1 MKLLPRT
8 NYAIVSTSEFVS
20 NTIVNYIKMINEKDG
35 VYLVPSFVGS
45 HIVVSDTAN
54 PNDKKYVISKTER
67 PSGIFININIDD
79 VWNKLFS
86 SIFELPYVN
95 TLSIILKDYQLEQI
109 YTLFLQASSHKFDNA
124 LQFKNYIKDL
134 SEKKYSLKFTYYEK
148 LDVIMN
154 WINNPTHEHYS
165 KFLKTFTFDDFPFII
180 SIMTKVVNSE
190 LTDFYR
196 EKYQDI
202 IGSSQF
208 ISNMLRMSIIIIN
221 ADNYEEAMLS
231 FSKLINN

>member
-1 MKLLPRT
+1 M
-8 NYAIVSTSEFVS
+8 S
-20 NTIVNYIKMINEKDG
+20 NTIVNYIKIVNERDG
-35 VYLVPSFVGS
+35 VYLVPSFVGN
-45 HIVVSDTAN
+45 HIVVSDIAN
-54 PNDKKYVISKTER
+54 PNNKKYVISKIER
-67 PSGIFININIDD
+67 QSDIFTNINIDD

-86 SIFELPYVN
+86 NMFDLPYVS
-95 TLSIILKDYQLEQI
+95 TLSIILKDYQLDQI
-109 YTLFLQASSHKFDNA
+109 YTLFLQASSHEFDNS

-134 SEKKYSLKFTYYEK
+134 SEKKYSLKFSYYEK

-165 KFLKTFTFDDFPFII
+165 KFLKTFLSDDFPFII

-190 LTDFYR
+190 LTDFYK
-196 EKYQDI
+196 EKYSDI
-202 IGSSQF
+202 TGSSQF
-208 ISNMLRMSIIIIN
+208 ISNMLRMAIIIIN

>member
-1 MKLLPRT
+1 MKILSKT
-8 NYAIVSTSEFVS
+8 NYAIISNSEFVS
-20 NTIVNYIKMINEKDG
+20 NTIVNYIKIVNERDG
-35 VYLVPSFVGS
+35 VYLVPSFVGN
-45 HIVVSDTAN
+45 HIVVSDIAN
-54 PNDKKYVISKTER
+54 PNNKKYVISKIER
-67 PSGIFININIDD
+67 QSDIFTNINIDD

-86 SIFELPYVN
+86 NMFDLPYVS
-95 TLSIILKDYQLEQI
+95 TLSIILKDYQLDQI
-109 YTLFLQASSHKFDNA
+109 YTLFLQASSHEFDNS

-134 SEKKYSLKFTYYEK
+134 SEKKYSLKFSYYEK

-165 KFLKTFTFDDFPFII
+165 KFLKTFLSDDFPFII

-190 LTDFYR
+190 LTDFYK
-196 EKYQDI
+196 EKYSDI
-202 IGSSQF
+202 TGSSQF
-208 ISNMLRMSIIIIN
+208 ISNMLRMAIIIIN